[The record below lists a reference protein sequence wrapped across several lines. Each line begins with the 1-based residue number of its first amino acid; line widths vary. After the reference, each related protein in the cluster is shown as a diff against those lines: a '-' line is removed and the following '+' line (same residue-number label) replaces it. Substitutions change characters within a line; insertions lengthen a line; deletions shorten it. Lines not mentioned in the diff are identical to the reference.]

1 MRYDEERL
9 AELLQALPPA
19 PEGWVQAAQ
28 QLPAAR
34 KELDEIVERAMADA
48 RFRAA
53 LVADLERA
61 LASEGYAP
69 DERLL
74 AAVRARLE
82 SQ

>member
-34 KELDEIVERAMADA
+34 KELDEIVERATADA

-53 LVADLERA
+53 LVADLEGA

-82 SQ
+82 SP